1 METTMIP
8 VQVKGHVHIQDD
20 QGTVLLDQDNAIHPR
35 NMSRLISR
43 ALSHESNSWIH
54 RIAFGN
60 GGTVVDAAFQITY
73 NPPND
78 GLTPDPAG
86 WESRLYNETYS
97 EITDESDI
105 GLGEGPGANPGGDPP
120 SIPHVSGPGVRST
133 ELGLTSEVVVEVVLN
148 PGEPSGQYSSD
159 DQAPIEDTESDF
171 SFDEI
176 GLFTNGLP
184 TIQTAGYQ
192 NVDVSNKTDTA
203 ATGLAPNFTYTFNV
217 VIDGGVQQTINV
229 TTPSS
234 GSGTSGEILFSDVI
248 PLINAQVVGATATIT
263 DGTNQTFG
271 YLKFSSNTTGT
282 TSSVAVEDLGAGNY
296 PPNFLFSNIV
306 GFLAIESP
314 VVGEDAGVQNDPTNP
329 DRERER
335 LLTHIIFSPVLKSS
349 NRTLTITYTLTVS
362 VARSV

>member
-1 METTMIP
+1 MQSQLP
-8 VQVKGHVHIQDD
+8 VQVKGHVHIEDD
-20 QGTVLLDQDNAIHPR
+20 LGDVLLDQDNAIHPR
-35 NMSRLISR
+35 NMARLISR
-43 ALSHESNSWIH
+43 ALAHESNSWVN

-78 GLTPDPAG
+78 GLAPDPAG

-97 EITDESDI
+97 EIIDESDLE
-105 GLGEGPGANPGGDPP
+105 LGQGPGANPGGDPP
-120 SIPHVSGPGVRST
+120 SVEHVSGPGVRST

-148 PGEPSGQYSSD
+148 PGEPSGQYASD

-176 GLFTNGLP
+176 GLFTPGLP
-184 TIQTAGYQ
+184 NIQTAGYQ
-192 NVDVSNKTDTA
+192 NVDISNKVHTDI
-203 ATGLAPNFTYTFNV
+203 TGLAPNFTYTFNITV
-217 VIDGGVQQTINV
+217 DGGVQQTINV

-234 GSGTSGEILFSDVI
+234 GSGASGEILFSDIV
-248 PLINAQVVGATATIT
+248 PLINAQMVGATSSVT

-271 YLKFSSNTTGT
+271 YLKFSSNTVGT
-282 TSSVAVEDLGAGNY
+282 TSSTLIEDLGAGNY
-296 PPNFLFSNIV
+296 PTNFLFSNIV
-306 GFLAIESP
+306 GFLAIDGASG
-314 VVGEDAGVQNDPTNP
+314 GEDAGVQNDPTNP

-335 LLTHIIFSPVLKSS
+335 MLTHIIFSPVLKSA